1 MRRAADLRRFAWL
14 LRRYVA
20 PHWPAVALLLILSA
34 VGTVLAAVFPVLMAP
49 ILDLALGGSATAPAR
64 VSGLTLSNLGAAV
77 FAWIGVGVVEDRF
90 RAILLLCLAYVA
102 VGVLK
107 GWVDFG
113 HYMVALWIRVRAG
126 TALQADLFRHIL
138 SLSMSFFTRHRTG
151 ELVSRLANDT
161 LAATAGLDKIVGT
174 LVSAPLLILFYGY
187 LLSSTSPRLV
197 GAAVGAA
204 VLHWVVT
211 RGIRGPVRRFMTD
224 QFSLLAEVAAR
235 FQETLLSI
243 RTVKSFG
250 AEAFEQARLGRV
262 LGDVVR
268 VNVKRSAHKH
278 IEEPAR
284 AIVNYVVEAGLI
296 LLAVYELMV
305 GRLTAATFF
314 LFLYVGRAA
323 VQQISLLAGAAS
335 TLYGVL
341 AATGRVAEIFA
352 TRPETADGTEP
363 VQEFRDRIVFRDVT
377 FSYGDEAV
385 LTGVSFEI
393 VRGEMVAL
401 VGASGVGKST
411 VADLLLRFYD
421 PVTGIITLDGRDVR
435 TLRQTDYRTLFGV
448 VSQEALLFNTTIR
461 DNIVYG
467 RDGLDEADVL
477 RAARVAS
484 AHDFI
489 AELPDGYAT
498 VVGDRGIRLSGGQR
512 QRIAIARAVVGRPAI
527 LVLDEATSAL
537 DSESERVVW
546 EAIDRAV
553 QGRTALVI
561 AHRLSTVLGADRIV
575 VLGRGGVE
583 AVGQHAELL
592 ERSETYR
599 HLHRLQFGDAGGLE
613 RLTTGVLDKPPA

>member
-1 MRRAADLRRFAWL
+1 MRRVDDLGRFAWL

-20 PHWPAVALLLILSA
+20 PHWPAVALLLVGSA
-34 VGTVLAAVFPVLMAP
+34 LGTVLAAVFPVLMAP
-49 ILDLALGGSATAPAR
+49 ILDLALGGSAAPPAR
-64 VSGLTLSNLGAAV
+64 VSGLTLSNLGAA
-77 FAWIGVGVVEDRF
+77 FFSWIGVSAVDDRF

-107 GWVDFG
+107 GWLAFAN
-113 HYMVALWIRVRAG
+113 YMLALWIRMRAG

-138 SLSMSFFTRHRTG
+138 TLSMNFFTRHRTG
-151 ELVSRLANDT
+151 ELVSRLSNDT
-161 LAATAGLDKIVGT
+161 LGATAGLETIVGT
-174 LVSAPLLILFYGY
+174 LVSAPVLILFYGY
-187 LLSSTSPRLV
+187 LLASTSPRLV
-197 GAAVGAA
+197 GAAVAAA
-204 VLHWVVT
+204 VLHYVVT
-211 RGIRGPVRRFMTD
+211 RGIRGPVRRFTTD
-224 QFSLLAEVAAR
+224 QFSVMAEVAAR

-250 AEAFEQARLGRV
+250 AEVFERARLGRAI
-262 LGDVVR
+262 GDVVR
-268 VNVKRSAHKH
+268 VNVKRGAYKH

-296 LLAVYELMV
+296 LLAVYELMA
-305 GRLTAATFF
+305 GRLTAPTFF

-323 VQQISLLAGAAS
+323 VVQIGLLASAS
-335 TLYGVL
+335 TTVQSVL
-341 AATGRVAEIFA
+341 AAAGRVSELFA
-352 TRPETADGTEP
+352 VQPETADGREP
-363 VQEFRDRIVFRDVT
+363 VSELRDRLAFRDVS
-377 FSYGDEAV
+377 FSYGGEPV
-385 LTGVSFEI
+385 LSGMSFEI
-393 VRGEMVAL
+393 GRGEMVAL

-421 PVTGIITLDGRDVR
+421 PVAGAVTLDGRDVR
-435 TLRQTDYRTLFGV
+435 MLRQDDYRRLFGV
-448 VSQEALLFNTTIR
+448 VSQEALLFNTTIH

-467 RDGLDEADVL
+467 REGLDEADVL
-477 RAARVAS
+477 RAARVAN

-498 VVGDRGIRLSGGQR
+498 LVGDRGIRLSGGQR

-553 QGRTALVI
+553 QGTTALVI
-561 AHRLSTVLGADRIV
+561 AHRLSTVLRADRIV

-583 AVGQHAELL
+583 AVGRHAELL

-599 HLHRLQFGDAGGLE
+599 QLHRLQFGDAGALE
-613 RLTTGVLDKPPA
+613 RVR

>member
-1 MRRAADLRRFAWL
+1 VRRAEDLGRFAWL

-20 PHWPAVALLLILSA
+20 PHWPAVGLLLVISA
-34 VGTVLAAVFPVLMAP
+34 LGTVLAAVFPVLMAP
-49 ILDLALGGSATAPAR
+49 ILDLALGGSATPPAR
-64 VSGLTLSNLGAAV
+64 VSGLTLSNLGAA
-77 FAWIGVGVVEDRF
+77 FFSWIGVGAVDDRF

-107 GWVDFG
+107 GWLEFAG
-113 HYMVALWIRVRAG
+113 YMLALWIRMRAG

-138 SLSMSFFTRHRTG
+138 TLSMNFFTRHRTG
-151 ELVSRLANDT
+151 ELVSRLSNDT
-161 LAATAGLDKIVGT
+161 LAATAGLETIVGT
-174 LVSAPLLILFYGY
+174 LVSAPVLILFYGY
-187 LLSSTSPRLV
+187 LLASTSPRLV
-197 GAAVGAA
+197 GAAVAAA
-204 VLHWVVT
+204 VLHYGVT

-224 QFSLLAEVAAR
+224 QFSLMAEVAAR

-250 AEAFEQARLGRV
+250 AEAFEQARLARV

-284 AIVNYVVEAGLI
+284 AIVNYAVEGGLI
-296 LLAVYELMV
+296 LLAVYELMA

-323 VQQISLLAGAAS
+323 VQQIGLLAGASS
-335 TLYGVL
+335 TVQGVL
-341 AATGRVAEIFA
+341 AATGRVAEILA
-352 TRPETADGTEP
+352 TRPEITAGTDA
-363 VQEFRDRIVFRDVT
+363 VTEFRDRLAFHEVSFD
-377 FSYGDEAV
+377 YGGEPV
-385 LTGVSFEI
+385 LRGVSFEI
-393 VRGEMVAL
+393 GRGEMVAL

-421 PVTGIITLDGRDVR
+421 PVAGTVTLDGRDVR
-435 TLRQTDYRTLFGV
+435 TLRQEDYRRLFGV
-448 VSQEALLFNTTIR
+448 VSQESLLFNTTIR

-467 RDGLDEADVL
+467 REGLDEADVI
-477 RAARVAS
+477 RAARVAN

-489 AELPDGYAT
+489 TELPDGYAT
-498 VVGDRGIRLSGGQR
+498 LVGDRGIRLSGGQR

-553 QGRTALVI
+553 QGTTALVI
-561 AHRLSTVLGADRIV
+561 AHRLSTVLRADRIV

-583 AVGQHAELL
+583 AVGRHADLL

-599 HLHRLQFGDAGGLE
+599 QLHRLQFGDAGALE
-613 RLTTGVLDKPPA
+613 RVR

>member
-1 MRRAADLRRFAWL
+1 VTRADDLRRFAWL

-20 PHWPAVALLLILSA
+20 PHWPAVGLLLVGSA
-34 VGTVLAAVFPVLMAP
+34 IGTVLAAVFPVLMAP
-49 ILDLALGGSATAPAR
+49 ILDLALGGSAPAPAR
-64 VSGLTLSNLGAAV
+64 ASSLTLSNLGAAF
-77 FAWIGVGVVEDRF
+77 FAWIGVGAVDDRF
-90 RAILLLCLAYVA
+90 RAIVLLCLAYVA
-102 VGVLK
+102 VGILK

-113 HYMVALWIRVRAG
+113 NYMLALWIRMRAG

-151 ELVSRLANDT
+151 ELVSRLSNDT
-161 LAATAGLDKIVGT
+161 LAATAGLETIVST
-174 LVSAPLLILFYGY
+174 LVSAPVLILFYGY
-187 LLSSTSPRLV
+187 LLASTSPRLV

-204 VLHWVVT
+204 TLHWVVT
-211 RGIRGPVRRFMTD
+211 RGIRGPVRRLMTD
-224 QFSLLAEVAAR
+224 QFSLMAEVAAR

-250 AEAFEQARLGRV
+250 AEPFEQSRLARV
-262 LGDVVR
+262 LGAVVR
-268 VNVKRSAHKH
+268 VNVKRSAQKH

-296 LLAVYELMV
+296 LLAVSELMA
-305 GRLTAATFF
+305 GRLTPATFF

-323 VQQISLLAGAAS
+323 VQQISLLAGAS
-335 TLYGVL
+335 TTVHGVL
-341 AATGRVAEIFA
+341 AATGRVAEILA
-352 TRPETADGTEP
+352 TRPEIADGTLP
-363 VQEFRDRIVFRDVT
+363 VPEFSDRIAFRDVS
-377 FSYGDEAV
+377 FSYGDEPV
-385 LTGVSFEI
+385 LSVVSFEI
-393 VRGEMVAL
+393 ARGEMVAL

-421 PVTGIITLDGRDVR
+421 PGAGVVSLDGRDVR
-435 TLRQTDYRTLFGV
+435 TLRQADYRRLFGV

-461 DNIVYG
+461 DNILYG
-467 RDGLDEADVL
+467 REGLDEADVV
-477 RAARVAS
+477 RASRVAN

-537 DSESERVVW
+537 DSESERAVW

-553 QGRTALVI
+553 QGTTALVI
-561 AHRLSTVLGADRIV
+561 AHRLSTVLRADRIV

-583 AVGQHAELL
+583 AVGRHAELL

-599 HLHRLQFGDAGGLE
+599 HLHRLQFGDAGALQ
-613 RLTTGVLDKPPA
+613 GVR

>member
-1 MRRAADLRRFAWL
+1 MRRAEDLGRFAWL

-20 PHWPAVALLLILSA
+20 PHWPAVGLLLVISA
-34 VGTVLAAVFPVLMAP
+34 LGTVLAAVFPVLMAP
-49 ILDLALGGSATAPAR
+49 ILDLALGGSATPPAR
-64 VSGLTLSNLGAAV
+64 VSGLTLSNLGAA
-77 FAWIGVGVVEDRF
+77 FFSWIGVGAVDDRF

-107 GWVDFG
+107 GWLEFAG
-113 HYMVALWIRVRAG
+113 YMLALWIRMRAG

-138 SLSMSFFTRHRTG
+138 TLSMNFFTRHRTG
-151 ELVSRLANDT
+151 ELVSRLSNDT
-161 LAATAGLDKIVGT
+161 LAATAGLETIVGT
-174 LVSAPLLILFYGY
+174 LVSAPVLILFYGY
-187 LLSSTSPRLV
+187 LLASTSPRLV
-197 GAAVGAA
+197 GAAVAAA
-204 VLHWVVT
+204 VLHYGVT

-224 QFSLLAEVAAR
+224 QFSLMAEVAAR

-250 AEAFEQARLGRV
+250 AEAFEQARLARV

-284 AIVNYVVEAGLI
+284 AIVNYAVEGGLI
-296 LLAVYELMV
+296 LLAVYELMA

-323 VQQISLLAGAAS
+323 VQQIGLLAGASS
-335 TLYGVL
+335 TVQGVL
-341 AATGRVAEIFA
+341 AATGRVAEILA
-352 TRPETADGTEP
+352 TRPEITAGTDA
-363 VQEFRDRIVFRDVT
+363 VTEFRDRLAFHEVSFD
-377 FSYGDEAV
+377 YGGEPV
-385 LTGVSFEI
+385 LRGVSFEI
-393 VRGEMVAL
+393 GRGEMVAL

-421 PVTGIITLDGRDVR
+421 PVAGTVTLDGRDVR
-435 TLRQTDYRTLFGV
+435 TLRQEDYRRLFGV
-448 VSQEALLFNTTIR
+448 VSQESLLFNTTIR

-467 RDGLDEADVL
+467 REGLDEADVI
-477 RAARVAS
+477 RAARVAN

-489 AELPDGYAT
+489 TELPDGYAT
-498 VVGDRGIRLSGGQR
+498 LVGDRGIRLSGGQR

-553 QGRTALVI
+553 QGTTALVI
-561 AHRLSTVLGADRIV
+561 AHRLSTVLRADRIV

-583 AVGQHAELL
+583 AVGRHADLL

-599 HLHRLQFGDAGGLE
+599 QLHRLQFGDAGALE
-613 RLTTGVLDKPPA
+613 RVR

>member
-1 MRRAADLRRFAWL
+1 MKRLDDLRRFAWL
-14 LRRYVA
+14 LRRYLA
-20 PHWPAVALLLILSA
+20 PHWPLVALLL
-34 VGTVLAAVFPVLMAP
+34 VGSVLATVLAAVFPVLMAP
-49 ILDLALGGSATAPAR
+49 ILDLALGGSGPPPAR
-64 VSGLTLSNLGAAV
+64 ASGLTLRNLGAAF
-77 FAWIGVGVVEDRF
+77 FAWIGVSAVDDRF
-90 RAILLLCLAYVA
+90 RAILLLCLAYVG

-107 GWVDFG
+107 GWLDFG
-113 HYMVALWIRVRAG
+113 NYMLALWIRMRAG
-126 TALQADLFRHIL
+126 TALQADLFRHML
-138 SLSMSFFTRHRTG
+138 TLSMSFFTRRRTG
-151 ELVSRLANDT
+151 ELVSRLSNDT
-161 LAATAGLDKIVGT
+161 LAATAGLETIVGT
-174 LVSAPLLILFYGY
+174 MVSAPVLILFYGY
-187 LLSSTSPRLV
+187 LLASTSPRLV
-197 GAAVGAA
+197 VAAVGAA
-204 VLHWVVT
+204 ALHWAVT

-224 QFSLLAEVAAR
+224 QFSLMAEVSAR

-250 AEAFEQARLGRV
+250 AEAFEQSRLGRV

-284 AIVNYVVEAGLI
+284 AIVNYAVEGGLI
-296 LLAVYELMV
+296 LLAVYELMA

-323 VQQISLLAGAAS
+323 VQQISLLASAS
-335 TLYGVL
+335 TTVHGVL

-363 VQEFRDRIVFRDVT
+363 VGELRDRIVFRDVA
-377 FSYGDEAV
+377 FDYGGEPV
-385 LTGVSFEI
+385 LSGVSFEI
-393 VRGEMVAL
+393 GRGEMVAL

-421 PVTGIITLDGRDVR
+421 PVSGAVTLDGRDVR
-435 TLRQTDYRTLFGV
+435 SLRQADYRRLFGV
-448 VSQEALLFNTTIR
+448 VSQEALLFNTTIH
-461 DNIVYG
+461 DNILYG
-467 RDGLDEADVL
+467 REGLDESDVL
-477 RAARVAS
+477 RAARIAN

-489 AELPDGYAT
+489 TELPEGYAT
-498 VVGDRGIRLSGGQR
+498 LVGDRGVRLSGGQR

-553 QGRTALVI
+553 EGATALVI
-561 AHRLSTVLGADRIV
+561 AHRLSTVLRADRIV
-575 VLGRGGVE
+575 VLVRGGVE
-583 AVGQHAELL
+583 AVGRHAELL

-599 HLHRLQFGDAGGLE
+599 QLHRLQFGDAAALE
-613 RLTTGVLDKPPA
+613 RVR

>member
-1 MRRAADLRRFAWL
+1 MRRVDDLGRFAWL
-14 LRRYVA
+14 LRHYVA
-20 PHWPAVALLLILSA
+20 PHWPAVALLLVGSA
-34 VGTVLAAVFPVLMAP
+34 LGTVLAAVFPVLMAP

-64 VSGLTLSNLGAAV
+64 VSGLTLSNLGAA
-77 FAWIGVGVVEDRF
+77 FFSWIGVGAVDDRF

-107 GWVDFG
+107 GWLDFAN
-113 HYMVALWIRVRAG
+113 YMLALWIRMRAG

-138 SLSMSFFTRHRTG
+138 TLSMNFFTRHRTG
-151 ELVSRLANDT
+151 ELVSRLSNDT
-161 LAATAGLDKIVGT
+161 LAATAGLETFVGT
-174 LVSAPLLILFYGY
+174 LVSAPVLILFYGY
-187 LLSSTSPRLV
+187 LLASTSPRLV
-197 GAAVGAA
+197 GAAVAAA
-204 VLHWVVT
+204 VLHYVVT
-211 RGIRGPVRRFMTD
+211 RGIRGPVRRFTTD
-224 QFSLLAEVAAR
+224 QFSVTAEVAAR

-250 AEAFEQARLGRV
+250 AEVFERARLGRA

-268 VNVKRSAHKH
+268 VNVKRGAYKH

-284 AIVNYVVEAGLI
+284 AIINYVVEAGLI
-296 LLAVYELMV
+296 LLAVSELMA
-305 GRLTAATFF
+305 GRLTAPTFF
-314 LFLYVGRAA
+314 LFLYVGRATV
-323 VQQISLLAGAAS
+323 VQIGLLASAS
-335 TLYGVL
+335 TTVQTVL
-341 AATGRVAEIFA
+341 AAAGRVWELFA
-352 TRPETADGTEP
+352 VQPETADGREP
-363 VQEFRDRIVFRDVT
+363 VSELRDRLTFRDVS
-377 FSYGDEAV
+377 FSYGGEPV
-385 LTGVSFEI
+385 LSGVSFEI
-393 VRGEMVAL
+393 GRGEMVAL

-421 PVTGIITLDGRDVR
+421 PVAGTVTLDGRDVR
-435 TLRQTDYRTLFGV
+435 TLRQDDYRRLFGV

-467 RDGLDEADVL
+467 REGLDEADVV
-477 RAARVAS
+477 RAARMAN

-498 VVGDRGIRLSGGQR
+498 LVGDRGIRLSGGQR

-537 DSESERVVW
+537 DSESERLVW

-553 QGRTALVI
+553 QGTTALVI
-561 AHRLSTVLGADRIV
+561 AHRLSTVLRADRIV

-583 AVGQHAELL
+583 AVGRHAELL

-599 HLHRLQFGDAGGLE
+599 HLHRLQFGAAGALE
-613 RLTTGVLDKPPA
+613 RVR

>member
-1 MRRAADLRRFAWL
+1 VRRPADLRRFAWL

-20 PHWPAVALLLILSA
+20 PHWPAVALLLVLSA
-34 VGTVLAAVFPVLMAP
+34 LGTVLTAVFPVLMAP
-49 ILDLALGGSATAPAR
+49 ILDLALGSSAIPPAR
-64 VSGLTLSNLGAAV
+64 VSGLTLSNLGATF
-77 FAWIGVGVVEDRF
+77 FAWIGIGAVEDRF
-90 RAILLLCLAYVA
+90 RAILLLCMAYVA

-107 GWVDFG
+107 GWADFG
-113 HYMVALWIRVRAG
+113 NYMVALWIRMRAG

-138 SLSMSFFTRHRTG
+138 SLSMSFFSRHRTG
-151 ELVSRLANDT
+151 ELVSRLSNDT
-161 LAATAGLDKIVGT
+161 LAATAGLEKIVGT
-174 LVSAPLLILFYGY
+174 LVSAPVLILFYGY

-211 RGIRGPVRRFMTD
+211 RGIRGPVRRLMTD
-224 QFSLLAEVAAR
+224 QFALLAEVAAR

-268 VNVKRSAHKH
+268 VTVKRSAHKH

-323 VQQISLLAGAAS
+323 VQQIGLLAGASSA
-335 TLYGVL
+335 LHGVL

-363 VQEFRDRIVFRDVT
+363 VQEFRDRIVFRDVS
-377 FSYGDEAV
+377 FSYGDEPV
-385 LTGVSFEI
+385 LSGVSFEI
-393 VRGEMVAL
+393 ARGEMVAL

-421 PVTGIITLDGRDVR
+421 PVTGIITLDDRDVR
-435 TLRQTDYRTLFGV
+435 TLRQADYRTLFGV

-461 DNIVYG
+461 NNIVYG
-467 RDGLDEADVL
+467 RDGLGEAEVL
-477 RAARVAS
+477 RAARVAN

-489 AELPDGYAT
+489 AELPEGYAT
-498 VVGDRGIRLSGGQR
+498 IVGDRGIRLSGGQR
-512 QRIAIARAVVGRPAI
+512 QRIAIARAVVGQPAI

-553 QGRTALVI
+553 KGRTALVI
-561 AHRLSTVLGADRIV
+561 AHRLSTVLRADRIV
-575 VLGRGGVE
+575 VLGRGRVE
-583 AVGQHAELL
+583 AVGRHAELL

-599 HLHRLQFGDAGGLE
+599 HLHRLQFGDAGSLE
-613 RLTTGVLDKPPA
+613 RVR

>member
-1 MRRAADLRRFAWL
+1 MRRVDDLGRFAWL

-20 PHWPAVALLLILSA
+20 PHWPGVVLLLVGSA
-34 VGTVLAAVFPVLMAP
+34 LGTVLAAVFPVLMAP

-64 VSGLTLSNLGAAV
+64 VSGLTLSNLGAA
-77 FAWIGVGVVEDRF
+77 FFSWIGVGAVDDRF

-107 GWVDFG
+107 GWLDFAN
-113 HYMVALWIRVRAG
+113 YMLALWIRMRAG

-138 SLSMSFFTRHRTG
+138 TLSMNFLTRHRTG
-151 ELVSRLANDT
+151 ELVSRLSNDT
-161 LAATAGLDKIVGT
+161 LAATAGLETIVGT
-174 LVSAPLLILFYGY
+174 LVSAPVLILFYGY
-187 LLSSTSPRLV
+187 LLASTSPRLV
-197 GAAVGAA
+197 GAAVAAA
-204 VLHWVVT
+204 VLHYGVT

-224 QFSLLAEVAAR
+224 QFSLMAEVAAR
-235 FQETLLSI
+235 FQETLLNI

-250 AEAFEQARLGRV
+250 AEPFEQARLARV

-284 AIVNYVVEAGLI
+284 AIVNYAVEGGLI
-296 LLAVYELMV
+296 LLAVYELMA

-323 VQQISLLAGAAS
+323 VQQIGRLAGASS
-335 TLYGVL
+335 TVHGVL

-352 TRPETADGTEP
+352 TRPEITAGTDA
-363 VQEFRDRIVFRDVT
+363 VTEFRDRIAFHEVSFD
-377 FSYGDEAV
+377 YGGEPV
-385 LTGVSFEI
+385 LSGVSFEI
-393 VRGEMVAL
+393 GRGEMVAL

-421 PVTGIITLDGRDVR
+421 PVAGAVTLDGRDVR
-435 TLRQTDYRTLFGV
+435 TLRQDDYRRLFGV

-467 RDGLDEADVL
+467 REGLEEADVV
-477 RAARVAS
+477 RAARMAN

-498 VVGDRGIRLSGGQR
+498 VVGDRGTRLSGGQR

-537 DSESERVVW
+537 DSESEGVVW

-553 QGRTALVI
+553 QGTTALVI
-561 AHRLSTVLGADRIV
+561 AHRLSTVLRADRIV

-583 AVGQHAELL
+583 AVGRHAELL

-599 HLHRLQFGDAGGLE
+599 HLHRLQFGAAGALE
-613 RLTTGVLDKPPA
+613 RVR

>member
-1 MRRAADLRRFAWL
+1 MRRVEDLGRFAWL

-20 PHWPAVALLLILSA
+20 PHWPAVALLLAGSA
-34 VGTVLAAVFPVLMAP
+34 LGTVLAAVFPVLMAP

-64 VSGLTLSNLGAAV
+64 VSGLTLSNLGAA
-77 FAWIGVGVVEDRF
+77 FFSWIGVGAVDDRF

-107 GWVDFG
+107 GWLDFAN
-113 HYMVALWIRVRAG
+113 YMLALWIRMRAG

-138 SLSMSFFTRHRTG
+138 TLSMNFFTRHRTG
-151 ELVSRLANDT
+151 ELVSRLSNDT
-161 LAATAGLDKIVGT
+161 LAATAGLETIAAT
-174 LVSAPLLILFYGY
+174 LVSAPVLILFYGY
-187 LLSSTSPRLV
+187 LLASTSPRLV
-197 GAAVGAA
+197 GAAVAAA
-204 VLHWVVT
+204 VLHYVVT

-224 QFSLLAEVAAR
+224 QFSLMAEVAAR

-250 AEAFEQARLGRV
+250 AEAFEQARLARV

-268 VNVKRSAHKH
+268 VNVKRSAQKH

-284 AIVNYVVEAGLI
+284 AIVNYAVEGGLI
-296 LLAVYELMV
+296 LLAVYELMA

-323 VQQISLLAGAAS
+323 VQQIGLLSGAAS
-335 TLYGVL
+335 TVYGVL

-352 TRPETADGTEP
+352 TRPEITAGTDA
-363 VQEFRDRIVFRDVT
+363 VTEFRDRIAFREVS
-377 FSYGDEAV
+377 FSYGGEPV
-385 LTGVSFEI
+385 LSGVSFEI
-393 VRGEMVAL
+393 GRGEMVAL

-421 PVTGIITLDGRDVR
+421 PGAGAVTLDGRDVR
-435 TLRQTDYRTLFGV
+435 TLRQDDYRRLFGV

-467 RDGLDEADVL
+467 REGLDEADVV
-477 RAARVAS
+477 RAARMAN

-498 VVGDRGIRLSGGQR
+498 LVGDRGIRLSGGQR

-553 QGRTALVI
+553 QGTTALVI
-561 AHRLSTVLGADRIV
+561 AHRLSTVLRADRIV

-583 AVGQHAELL
+583 AVGRHAELL

-599 HLHRLQFGDAGGLE
+599 HLHQLQFGAAGALE
-613 RLTTGVLDKPPA
+613 RVR

>member
-1 MRRAADLRRFAWL
+1 MRRATDLGRFAWL
-14 LRRYVA
+14 LRRYLA
-20 PHWPAVALLLILSA
+20 PHWPAVVLLLVASA
-34 VGTVLAAVFPVLMAP
+34 IGTVLTAVFPVLMAP
-49 ILDLALGGSATAPAR
+49 ILDLALGGSATSPAR
-64 VSGLTLSNLGAAV
+64 VSGLTLGNLGAT
-77 FAWIGVGVVEDRF
+77 FFSWIGVRAVDDRF
-90 RAILLLCLAYVA
+90 RAILWLCLAYVG

-107 GWVDFG
+107 GWLDFG
-113 HYMVALWIRVRAG
+113 TYMLALWIRMRAS

-151 ELVSRLANDT
+151 ELVSRLSNDT
-161 LAATAGLDKIVGT
+161 LAATHGLETIVGT
-174 LVSAPLLILFYGY
+174 LFSAPVLILFYGY
-187 LLSSTSPRLV
+187 LLATTSPRLV
-197 GAAVGAA
+197 GAAAAA
-204 VLHWVVT
+204 VILHYVVT

-224 QFSLLAEVAAR
+224 QFSLMAEVAAR

-250 AEAFEQARLGRV
+250 AEAFERGRLGRV

-268 VNVKRSAHKH
+268 VNVKRGAHKH

-296 LLAVYELMV
+296 LLAVSELMA
-305 GRLTAATFF
+305 GRLAAPTFF

-323 VQQISLLAGAAS
+323 VVQVGLISTAV
-335 TLYGVL
+335 TTVHGVL
-341 AATGRVAEIFA
+341 AATGRVWELFA
-352 TRPETADGTEP
+352 VKPETVDGREP
-363 VQEFRDRIVFRDVT
+363 VSDLRDRIAFRDVS
-377 FSYGDEAV
+377 FSYGDEPV
-385 LTGVSFEI
+385 LSGMSFEI
-393 VRGEMVAL
+393 ARGEMVAL

-421 PVTGIITLDGRDVR
+421 PVTGVVTLDGRDIR
-435 TLRQTDYRTLFGV
+435 TLRQEDYRRLFGV

-467 RDGLDEADVL
+467 REGLDEADVV
-477 RAARVAS
+477 RAAQVAN

-498 VVGDRGIRLSGGQR
+498 VVADRGIRLSGGQR

-553 QGRTALVI
+553 QGTTALVI
-561 AHRLSTVLGADRIV
+561 AHRLSTVLRADRIV
-575 VLGRGGVE
+575 VLSRGGVE
-583 AVGQHAELL
+583 AVGRHAELL
-592 ERSETYR
+592 DRSETYR
-599 HLHRLQFGDAGGLE
+599 HLHRLQFGDAGALE
-613 RLTTGVLDKPPA
+613 RVR

>member
-1 MRRAADLRRFAWL
+1 MRRVEDLGRFAWL

-20 PHWPAVALLLILSA
+20 PHWPAVALLLVGSA
-34 VGTVLAAVFPVLMAP
+34 LGTVLAAVFPVLMAP

-64 VSGLTLSNLGAAV
+64 VSGLTLSNLGAA
-77 FAWIGVGVVEDRF
+77 FFSWIGVGAVDDRF

-107 GWVDFG
+107 GWLDFAN
-113 HYMVALWIRVRAG
+113 YMLALWIRMRAG

-138 SLSMSFFTRHRTG
+138 TLSMNFFTRHRTG
-151 ELVSRLANDT
+151 ELVSRLSNDT
-161 LAATAGLDKIVGT
+161 LAATAGLETIVGT
-174 LVSAPLLILFYGY
+174 LVSAPVLILFYGY
-187 LLSSTSPRLV
+187 LLASTSPRLV
-197 GAAVGAA
+197 GAAVAAA
-204 VLHWVVT
+204 VLHYVVT

-224 QFSLLAEVAAR
+224 QFSLMAEVAAR

-250 AEAFEQARLGRV
+250 AEAFEQARLARV

-284 AIVNYVVEAGLI
+284 AIVNYAVEGGLI
-296 LLAVYELMV
+296 LLAVYELMG

-323 VQQISLLAGAAS
+323 VQQIGLLAGASS
-335 TLYGVL
+335 TVHGVL

-352 TRPETADGTEP
+352 TRPEITAGTDA
-363 VQEFRDRIVFRDVT
+363 VTEFRDRIAFREVS
-377 FSYGDEAV
+377 FSYGGEPV
-385 LTGVSFEI
+385 LSGVSFEI
-393 VRGEMVAL
+393 GRGEMVAL

-421 PVTGIITLDGRDVR
+421 PVAGAVTLDGRDVR
-435 TLRQTDYRTLFGV
+435 TLRQDDYRRLFGV

-467 RDGLDEADVL
+467 REGLDEADVV
-477 RAARVAS
+477 RAARMAN

-489 AELPDGYAT
+489 AEFPDGYAT
-498 VVGDRGIRLSGGQR
+498 LVGDRGVRLSGGQR

-553 QGRTALVI
+553 QGTTALVI
-561 AHRLSTVLGADRIV
+561 AHRLSTVLRADRIV

-583 AVGQHAELL
+583 AVGRHAELL

-599 HLHRLQFGDAGGLE
+599 HLHQLQFGAAGALE
-613 RLTTGVLDKPPA
+613 RVR

>member
-1 MRRAADLRRFAWL
+1 MRRVDDLGRFAWL

-20 PHWPAVALLLILSA
+20 PYWPAVALLLVGSA
-34 VGTVLAAVFPVLMAP
+34 LGTVLAAVFPVLMAP
-49 ILDLALGGSATAPAR
+49 ILDLALGGSAPAPTR
-64 VSGLTLSNLGAAV
+64 VSGLTLSNLGAA
-77 FAWIGVGVVEDRF
+77 FFSWTGVGAVDDRF
-90 RAILLLCLAYVA
+90 RAILLLCLAYVG

-107 GWVDFG
+107 GWLDFAN
-113 HYMVALWIRVRAG
+113 YMLALWIRMRAG

-138 SLSMSFFTRHRTG
+138 TLSMNFFTRHRTG
-151 ELVSRLANDT
+151 ELVSRLSNDT
-161 LAATAGLDKIVGT
+161 LAATAGLETIVGT
-174 LVSAPLLILFYGY
+174 LVSAPVLILFYGY
-187 LLSSTSPRLV
+187 LLASTSPRLV
-197 GAAVGAA
+197 GAAVAAA
-204 VLHWVVT
+204 VLHYGVT

-250 AEAFEQARLGRV
+250 AEAFEQARLARV

-268 VNVKRSAHKH
+268 VNVKRSAQKH

-284 AIVNYVVEAGLI
+284 AIVNYAVEGGLI
-296 LLAVYELMV
+296 LLAVYELMA

-323 VQQISLLAGAAS
+323 VQQIGLLAGAS
-335 TLYGVL
+335 TTVHSVL

-352 TRPETADGTEP
+352 TRPEIAAGTDA
-363 VQEFRDRIVFRDVT
+363 VTEFRDRIAFLEVSFD
-377 FSYGDEAV
+377 YGGEPV
-385 LTGVSFEI
+385 LSGVSFEI
-393 VRGEMVAL
+393 GRGEMVAL

-421 PVTGIITLDGRDVR
+421 PVAGAVTLDGRDVR
-435 TLRQTDYRTLFGV
+435 TLRHDDYRRLFGV

-467 RDGLDEADVL
+467 REGLDEADVL
-477 RAARVAS
+477 RAAREAN

-489 AELPDGYAT
+489 TELPDGYAT
-498 VVGDRGIRLSGGQR
+498 LVGDRGIRLSGGQR
-512 QRIAIARAVVGRPAI
+512 QRIAIARAVVGRPAV

-553 QGRTALVI
+553 QGTTALVI
-561 AHRLSTVLGADRIV
+561 AHRLSTVLRADRIV

-583 AVGQHAELL
+583 AVGRHAELL

-599 HLHRLQFGDAGGLE
+599 HLHRLQFGDAGALE
-613 RLTTGVLDKPPA
+613 RVR